1 MPDNNRK
8 RQKAIPGLNYKIVN
22 IRTQAIGADSGSILI
37 IYTGGTLGMSYDKK
51 GSLIPFNFGKVVEK
65 IPSLEF
71 LNLRLTVISFPEP
84 IDSSNVLPSHW
95 QNIAYIIDHNYD
107 SYDGFIIIHGT
118 DTMAYSASALSYM
131 LEGLSKPVIFTGAQL
146 PIEMA
151 RTDARENLAT
161 ALEISAEKT
170 ADGQPLVKEV
180 CIFFNHILLRGNR
193 SKKVQS
199 THFDAFESENYPNL
213 AEAGIKIEYNF
224 SALKQIEN
232 KPKLRVQNQISS
244 NVALLKIFPG
254 INEEFVNAVV
264 NTKGLKGLVLE
275 TFGSGNTPTYPWFLA
290 CLKRAIDHGII
301 IFNVSQCNG
310 GHVSQGKYE
319 TSSALEKMGVLS
331 GMDISAEAAITKMMY
346 LFGKYSDIEM
356 VKKSLQIPI
365 AGEMSVNDSHLK

>member
-37 IYTGGTLGMSYDKK
+37 IYTGGTLGMSYDEK

-95 QNIAYIIDHNYD
+95 QNIAYIIDQNYD
-107 SYDGFIIIHGT
+107 SYDGFVIIHGT
-118 DTMAYSASALSYM
+118 DTMAYSASALSFM

-224 SALKQIEN
+224 SALKQVEN
-232 KPKLRVQNQISS
+232 KSKLRVQNQISS

-254 INEEFVNAVV
+254 INEEFVNAVI

-290 CLKRAIDHGII
+290 CLKRAIDRGII

-310 GHVSQGKYE
+310 GHVLQGKYE

-356 VKKSLQIPI
+356 VKKSLQISI